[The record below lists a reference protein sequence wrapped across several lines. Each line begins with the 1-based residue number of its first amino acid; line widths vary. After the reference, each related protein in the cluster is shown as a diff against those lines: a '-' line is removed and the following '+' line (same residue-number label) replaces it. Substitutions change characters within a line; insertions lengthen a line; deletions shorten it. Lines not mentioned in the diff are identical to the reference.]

1 MRTPSPEEPS
11 SSSNNNNNNNNNSKR
26 GGRQRNRAPPPYTVR
41 SIGGSNVPSIMQ
53 YQPTQMPAMQ
63 MQMGQMG
70 MMGMGNMQQQQ
81 QFMPVPQTEIK
92 VAGETNIKNLANQVA
107 QMIRG
112 SGSVALLAIGAGSIN
127 QAVKAMA
134 VCNDM
139 ANQVG
144 MDLACFPELRVMPS
158 ADSQNALRG
167 SAMKF
172 VVHRRHCRK
181 SKLDATSELK
191 VASTS
196 EPRTVAGS
204 VSAKIREGERLNI
217 TAIGPQSV
225 CQTAKALAM
234 SRSFLEEDGLD
245 VSFRPEW
252 VHIDSFSDGTRSG
265 IKFVILAQQA

>member
-1 MRTPSPEEPS
+1 MSLDDIIHT
-11 SSSNNNNNNNNNSKR
+11 SNDKQQQSR
-26 GGRQRNRAPPPYTVR
+26 RQQSRSTPYTVR
-41 SIGGSNVPSIMQ
+41 SIGGTSSNVPSIMQ
-53 YQPTQMPAMQ
+53 YQPQQQAMQ
-63 MQMGQMG
+63 YQMGQMG
-70 MMGMGNMQQQQ
+70 MMGMNQMQQQQ
-81 QFMPVPQTEIK
+81 QFMGAGVPQPEIK
-92 VAGETNIKNLANQVA
+92 VASETDIKKLASQIV
-107 QMIRG
+107 QMARG
-112 SGSVALLAIGAGSIN
+112 SGSLALLAIGAGSIN

-139 ANQVG
+139 ATQIG
-144 MDLACFPELRVMPS
+144 MDLACYPELRVMPS

-172 VVHRRHCRK
+172 VVSRRHCRK

-234 SRSFLEEDGLD
+234 SRAYLEEDGLD

-252 VHIDSFSDGTRSG
+252 VHIDSFSDGPRSG